1 MQLKHIAL
9 ALLSAGSISA
19 HAAGL
24 NLGNYSLSGSFALG
38 ISAGGGSVSGLE
50 ASAVTYARDRGTLF
64 FVGDEGTGVI
74 EISKTGQTLGSMTF
88 GWSGTGSNN
97 HDTEG
102 IAYLGNGVVAVGEER
117 LQDIYTFNFSN
128 GGNVALGSSNRVSI
142 SNTTVGNNGMEGIAY
157 DARNG
162 GSWITVKQQ
171 SPQDILAG
179 TLTFG
184 NGTGTASMSQLFN
197 PASLGVASLS
207 DVAALSAVD
216 SFVGTAYADNLLLL
230 SLGSNMLL
238 EVTRSGQILS
248 TLDLNSIAVHNA
260 IEGVTVDEK
269 GNIYLV
275 AEQVQDGFNND
286 PHSYLYVL
294 SAPVPEPETYA
305 MFLAGLGLL
314 GVAAR
319 RKKSA

>member
-1 MQLKHIAL
+1 MQLKHIVLSLL
-9 ALLSAGSISA
+9 AAGSVSA

-24 NLGNYSLSGSFALG
+24 NLGSYSLSGSYAL
-38 ISAGGGSVSGLE
+38 STQVGSVSGLE
-50 ASAVTYARDRGTLF
+50 GSAITYARDRNSLF

-74 EISKTGQTLGSMTF
+74 EISKTGQTLGSMSF
-88 GWSGTGSNN
+88 GWSGTGSSN

-102 IAYLGNGVVAVGEER
+102 IAYLGNGKVAIGEER
-117 LQDIYTFNFSN
+117 LQDIYTFNYAN
-128 GGNVALGSSNRVSI
+128 GGSVELGTSNRVSI
-142 SNTTVGNNGMEGIAY
+142 SNTSVGNNGMEGIAY

-171 SPQDILAG
+171 SPQDIFAG

-184 NGTGTASMSQLFN
+184 NGTGTANMSQLFN

-207 DVAALSAVD
+207 DVAALSSID

-238 EVTRSGQILS
+238 EVTRTGQILS
-248 TLDLNSIAVHNA
+248 SLDLNPIAAHNA

-275 AEQVQDGFNND
+275 AEQVQDGSSSD

-294 SAPVPEPETYA
+294 SAPPVPEPETYA

-319 RKKSA
+319 RKKHNG

>member
-1 MQLKHIAL
+1 MKLKHITL
-9 ALLSAGSISA
+9 ALLAAGSLSA

-24 NLGNYSLSGSFALG
+24 NLSTYTVSGNYALTLGS
-38 ISAGGGSVSGLE
+38 GSVSGLE

-64 FVGDEGTGVI
+64 FVGDEGTGVF
-74 EISKTGQTLGSMTF
+74 EISKTGQTLGSMAF

-102 IAYLGNGVVAVGEER
+102 VAYLGNGVVAVGEER
-117 LQDIYTFNFSN
+117 LQDIYTFTFAD

-142 SNTTVGNNGMEGIAY
+142 SNATVGNNGMEGIAY

-171 SPQDILAG
+171 SPQNILAG

-184 NGTGTASMSQLFN
+184 NGSGTANMSQLFN
-197 PASLGVASLS
+197 PASLGVSSLS
-207 DVAALSAVD
+207 DVATLSGVD
-216 SFVGTAYADNLLLL
+216 RFVGTSFADNLLIL
-230 SLGSNMLL
+230 SLGSNKLL
-238 EVTRSGQILS
+238 EVTRTGQVLS
-248 TLDLNSIAVHNA
+248 SLDLNTVATHNA

-275 AEQVQDGFNND
+275 AEQVQDGSSSD
-286 PHSYLYVL
+286 PYSRLYVL
-294 SAPVPEPETYA
+294 TAPVPEPETYA

-314 GVAAR
+314 GAAAR
-319 RKKSA
+319 RKKLNG